1 MVTKYTKKIRDF
13 HVDAAGLHAG
23 FVEWFDNDA
32 AIVDLGTKV
41 SV

>member
-1 MVTKYTKKIRDF
+1 VVTKYAKEIRDF
-13 HVDAAGLHAG
+13 HVDAAGLHAS
-23 FVEWFDNDA
+23 FVEWLNNDA

>member
-1 MVTKYTKKIRDF
+1 VVTKYAKEVRNF
-13 HVDAAGLHAG
+13 HVNAAGLHAS

-32 AIVDLGTKV
+32 TIVDLGTKV